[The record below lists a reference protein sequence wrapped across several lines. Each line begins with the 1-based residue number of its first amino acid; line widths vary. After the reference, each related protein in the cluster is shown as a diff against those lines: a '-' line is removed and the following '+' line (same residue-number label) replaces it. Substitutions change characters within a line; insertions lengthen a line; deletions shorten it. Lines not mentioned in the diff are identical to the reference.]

1 MVLGVGRYWYDI
13 KHVGTT
19 LLKNNILVPVHQRWS
34 NPILSFKLLLISNCV
49 RAYHLFRVHCLW
61 LTHWLFLLQFG
72 GAADLML
79 LCDGEN
85 CEEAFHSFCLK
96 LPLQSIPE
104 GDWLCPLCLEEKQ
117 TTSKTSK
124 KTSKMRA
131 KLIPTLKKAE
141 AIIGWRD
148 DPSTV
153 SSENKEDRK
162 LQYLVKWTSLSHRHD
177 TWVRFQSK

>member
-1 MVLGVGRYWYDI
+1 MVLGVGRYWYNI
-13 KHVGTT
+13 KHVGTI
-19 LLKNNILVPVHQRWS
+19 LLKNDILVSFHWRWPNS
-34 NPILSFKLLLISNCV
+34 IMSWKLLLISNCV
-49 RAYHLFRVHCLW
+49 PAHLLECTAYDW
-61 LTHWLFLLQFG
+61 QHWLFLLQFG

-148 DPSTV
+148 DPATV
-153 SSENKEDRK
+153 SSENKQDRK

-177 TWVRFQSK
+177 TWVGFQSK